1 MTDPSPSP
9 AWHALLG
16 PLPADAVPKRNPVAP
31 PEVLATP
38 AGAAV
43 AGWEQLVLHMSAGAA
58 GSRTIL
64 AVLDAEGTLLS
75 ASDGVL
81 YATARDDGPAPLD
94 PAAPATFL
102 QLTVGGRFEPDGSF
116 HGTRWH
122 SVAVQRADDN
132 EPEWDSTPSSP
143 SEEDATALRGV
154 AEELIRRQPARR

>member
-1 MTDPSPSP
+1 VTDPLSSP

-16 PLPADAVPKRNPVAP
+16 PLPNDAVPERNPVAS

-43 AGWEQLVLHMSAGAA
+43 AGWEQLLLHLSAGSA

-64 AVLDAEGTLLS
+64 AVLDPDGTLLS

-81 YATARDDGPAPLD
+81 YVNARDGGPAPAD

-102 QLTVGGRFEPDGSF
+102 QLSVGGRFEADGSF

-122 SVAVQRADDN
+122 SVAVQREAEE

-143 SEEDATALRGV
+143 SEEDAAALRDI